1 MFKEQITWKHYGV
14 NCRYTSSKDPC
25 KQICLAK
32 LGLNV
37 KAKILPKWARIIC
50 VTWKHCALE
59 SHHMD
64 WSHKMSAIIWQ
75 INRYEC
81 KTYWSVGRVWVTGE
95 EVFFHAVLILNKLI
109 IWTTQQKS
117 ATCQLFFIGLIP
129 TFLSLT
135 STFSLFMNSGLC
147 TSLHAL
153 VHLLSS
159 CHVPGIFLQE
169 DLLCFVLLIV
179 MLCSNLSTNSENT

>member
-1 MFKEQITWKHYGV
+1 MPLNHTIWTEVTKCQLSYDKSIGMNARHTEVWGEFGWLGK
-14 NCRYTSSKDPC
+14 
-25 KQICLAK
+25 K
-32 LGLNV
+32 L
-37 KAKILPKWARIIC
+37 
-50 VTWKHCALE
+50 
-59 SHHMD
+59 
-64 WSHKMSAIIWQ
+64 
-75 INRYEC
+75 
-81 KTYWSVGRVWVTGE
+81 
-95 EVFFHAVLILNKLI
+95 FFHAVLILNKLI

-153 VHLLSS
+153 VHPLSS

-169 DLLCFVLLIV
+169 DLLCFLLLVV